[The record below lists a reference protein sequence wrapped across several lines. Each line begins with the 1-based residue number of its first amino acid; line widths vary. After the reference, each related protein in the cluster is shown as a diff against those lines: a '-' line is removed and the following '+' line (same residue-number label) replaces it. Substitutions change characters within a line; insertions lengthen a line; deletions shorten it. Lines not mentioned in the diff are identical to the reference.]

1 MYDSLGGARCLFLS
15 AMGTK
20 QLERGSQCA
29 LCLKSAQLLALV
41 SLEKTFGG
49 REQRAS
55 SEKFAY
61 ANLTNRLTRNSCG
74 RGPLHN
80 PFLLAVFLSK
90 KYIGC
95 VTRRLKIAYAPL
107 THRVSQAWLPPN
119 LTQPLRRADF
129 SLRDSLAV

>member
-1 MYDSLGGARCLFLS
+1 
-15 AMGTK
+15 MGTK

-61 ANLTNRLTRNSCG
+61 ANLTNRLTRG
-74 RGPLHN
+74 LRGIRVVVGHSTTL
-80 PFLLAVFLSK
+80 FCLQCFSAKK

-95 VTRRLKIAYAPL
+95 VTRRLKVAYAPL